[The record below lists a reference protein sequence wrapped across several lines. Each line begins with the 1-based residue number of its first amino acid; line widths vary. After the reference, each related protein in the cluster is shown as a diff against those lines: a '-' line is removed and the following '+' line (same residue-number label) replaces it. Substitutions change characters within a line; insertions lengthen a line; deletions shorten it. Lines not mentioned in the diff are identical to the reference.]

1 MLFPG
6 AHRSKSDTGPLAS
19 QQPRSEFDQYRSTY
33 ADAVNTSIAF
43 SGLDVD
49 YFTRAKATRLLDALA
64 LTVGSTQNLS
74 VLDVGCGVGNYHPLL
89 KGKVGRLTGVDPS
102 SECIAEARAKNPE
115 VRYAVSDGDHIPFN
129 EGEFDAAY
137 AICVMHHVP
146 PAKWELFAAE
156 LVRVTKPGGLVI
168 IFEHNPYN
176 PLTRRAVS
184 TCPFDEDAVLLSK
197 RKTTAYLRGA
207 GLTSIVGK
215 YILTIPSVDGPLR
228 RIDDALGALP
238 LGAQYYVC
246 GRR

>member
-1 MLFPG
+1 MSS
-6 AHRSKSDTGPLAS
+6 HRP
-19 QQPRSEFDQYRSTY
+19 PSEFDQYRSSY
-33 ADAVNTSIAF
+33 ADAVNKSIAF
-43 SGLDVD
+43 SGLNVD
-49 YFTRAKATRLLDALA
+49 YFTRAKATRLLDILALA
-64 LTVGSTQNLS
+64 VGSTRELS

-89 KGKVGRLTGVDPS
+89 SGKVGQLTGVDPS
-102 SECIAEARAKNPE
+102 SECIAEARAKNPG
-115 VRYAVSDGDHIPFN
+115 VHYAVSDGDDVPFGD
-129 EGEFDAAY
+129 GEFDVVY

-156 LVRVTKPGGLVI
+156 LARVTRPGGIVL

-207 GLTSIVGK
+207 GLNNIEGK
-215 YILTIPSVDGPLR
+215 YIMALPSISGLLR